1 MAGIDKRLLEPEAR
15 SMQPNKEVEEWAR
28 HGCKNREEWHCF
40 LKRCA
45 EYDLVPP
52 ERHGCYI

>member
-15 SMQPNKEVEEWAR
+15 SMQPDKEVEEWAR

-45 EYDLVPP
+45 EYD
-52 ERHGCYI
+52 